1 MAVATELHFGRAA
14 ARLQLGQPT
23 VSELVRRLER
33 EVGVQLLDR
42 TTRRVGLTAAG
53 ADMLERS
60 RRILDDVEAARS
72 AMHGWQLGGTGILR
86 LGITPPAAPVLGPH
100 LVSVLRR
107 EIPLVRVEVHR
118 MWLPALSAA
127 IAAGDVDV
135 AVSCGD
141 PQPAATAV
149 RGRDLWGEPLLVGV
163 RPGHRLAGRERI
175 ALVELEQEVLGRAR
189 ESLFPAWARAQ
200 DQALAHARTNPRSVE
215 LEDTDLGAG
224 RWVDQSEVDWV
235 LLTPSLAGPHHE
247 TVFRPVEPHQ
257 VVPFTLQ
264 WRSGEPRHAAIG
276 RSIAVLMQAGPPP
289 GWDGLPVRED
299 GRRWG

>member
-1 MAVATELHFGRAA
+1 
-14 ARLQLGQPT
+14 
-23 VSELVRRLER
+23 
-33 EVGVQLLDR
+33 
-42 TTRRVGLTAAG
+42 
-53 ADMLERS
+53 
-60 RRILDDVEAARS
+60 
-72 AMHGWQLGGTGILR
+72 
-86 LGITPPAAPVLGPH
+86 
-100 LVSVLRR
+100 
-107 EIPLVRVEVHR
+107 

-276 RSIAVLMQAGPPP
+276 RSIDVLMQAGPPP